1 MKRLLS
7 MLLLLTFLLPIGP
20 AALSEAEPSKAS
32 VTIDGI
38 RTAFF
43 SSDGDYLPPLEKDG
57 VVYVPAL
64 SLAES
69 LQMNVT
75 ADADTLAVT
84 LDGVR
89 KAFFDDG
96 GAYLPPMNAEGVVYV
111 PLAAFAQSAGIPL
124 TQEGDAYALLRHAP
138 STPAPTAA
146 PTAVPTAAPTA
157 APQYANIELTLDN
170 YSDYFDISQSCY
182 IPDGFPSS
190 FYVTFTAVIQATTS
204 YGLNN
209 VTFSLDK
216 YGPVRVPSSGR
227 ATASYRT
234 ESIYGSSKDK
244 DYILEVTRYK
254 TNAHLSAIY
263 IPSVTS
269 VSGSIRMSYE
279 EAQAI
284 WEKEYSRAVGRME
297 LVSTSSAFNDIIK
310 TLQRLANENY
320 KDSAEQVEIAREKQR
335 DLKAKEDEAARAE
348 QEKANQEAYEA
359 AESALNSGKFQEAID
374 GFAAL
379 AKKGYKG
386 SDPKQAE
393 AQEALNDS
401 IYQTAA
407 ERMEAGNYAAA
418 IEGFAPLA
426 KANYRDSADKL
437 DEATEKDRAARYQA
451 AQDAKKAGNYEEAQK
466 LFEELGKDRY
476 KDSAVMATM
485 TAGEAL
491 MAQGKWKDAMDVLS
505 AVDTGEAKTLY
516 AQCRMRRANSVSAP
530 TSAGTVWVEE
540 TLSNS
545 KKSYYLINKYGTVLA
560 DNIPFADRSYYDDR
574 GNRIANAYGNNTLS
588 FYDYAY
594 ALVHHQNAYF
604 LVDKQGNE
612 TPLSSKYDYVRMS
625 SDHLICYRATV
636 SKKLMY
642 GCTDIAGK
650 VVIKPSSTK
659 EIMFQY
665 GLAVVEKTT
674 TKNNQK
680 TAQLALINEK
690 GKELIGFGKYDT
702 LAILDAN
709 LILASK
715 ADKNGRQQFF
725 LDSKGKVLKKLE
737 GQNTFKRSGSYII
750 QKNEKNQFCL
760 LDLQLN
766 QVLPFRSGEIQ
777 AVINDNRIIAV
788 KGSGAANTGRIL
800 CDMEGKTL
808 TGDRVYSNMYAKPDS
823 PFIAARRNGAWYLLD
838 LNGNEIF

>member
-20 AALSEAEPSKAS
+20 AALSETAPSKAS

-89 KAFFDDG
+89 MAFFDDG

-138 STPAPTAA
+138 STPAPTTA

-182 IPDGFPSS
+182 IPDGFPSP
-190 FYVTFTAVIQATTS
+190 FYVTFSAVIQATTS

-234 ESIYGSSKDK
+234 ESIYG
-244 DYILEVTRYK
+244 
-254 TNAHLSAIY
+254 
-263 IPSVTS
+263 
-269 VSGSIRMSYE
+269 
-279 EAQAI
+279 
-284 WEKEYSRAVGRME
+284 
-297 LVSTSSAFNDIIK
+297 K

-320 KDSAEQVEIAREKQR
+320 KDSAQQQ
-335 DLKAKEDEAARAE
+335 AAA
-348 QEKANQEAYEA
+348 QEAWNEQDYQ
-359 AESALNSGKFQEAID
+359 SALTALNNQQYQTAIT

-379 AKKGYKG
+379 AKKGYKD
-386 SDPKQAE
+386 SDQKQAE

-401 IYQTAA
+401 IYRTAV

-466 LFEELGKDRY
+466 SFEELGKDRY

-540 TLSNS
+540 TLSSS

-665 GLAVVEKTT
+665 GLAVVEKSS

-725 LDSKGKVLKKLE
+725 LDSNGKVLKKLE
-737 GQNTFKRSGSYII
+737 GQNTFKRSGSYVI
-750 QKNEKNQFCL
+750 QKNERNQSCL

-788 KGSGAANTGRIL
+788 KGSGAANTGQIL